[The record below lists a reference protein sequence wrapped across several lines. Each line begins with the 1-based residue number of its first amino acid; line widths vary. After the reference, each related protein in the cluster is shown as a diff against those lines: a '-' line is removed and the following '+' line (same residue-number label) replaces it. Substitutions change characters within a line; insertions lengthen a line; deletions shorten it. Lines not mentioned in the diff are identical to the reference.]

1 MFSFRK
7 DKVGFFS
14 ALALSIIALGTLIAT
29 LVLLFTGIYQGNW
42 DYYSIPMRIVL
53 GISWIVCISIVW
65 TRVIIYDRQR
75 LRGKKTDATT
85 PKDAPQ
91 QDGASPIGGQS

>member
-7 DKVGFFS
+7 DKTGFF
-14 ALALSIIALGTLIAT
+14 AGLALSIIALGTLIST

-53 GISWIVCISIVW
+53 GISWFVCITIVW
-65 TRVIIYDRQR
+65 TRVIIYDKQR
-75 LRGKKTDATT
+75 IRGRKTDSSAAET
-85 PKDAPQ
+85 PQ
-91 QDGASPIGGQS
+91 QPDASTPQGGHS

>member
-7 DKVGFFS
+7 DKTGFF
-14 ALALSIIALGTLIAT
+14 AGLALSIIALGTLIST

-53 GISWIVCISIVW
+53 GISWIVCITIVW
-65 TRVIIYDRQR
+65 TRVIIYDKQR
-75 LRGKKTDATT
+75 IRDRKTDSSAAET
-85 PKDAPQ
+85 PQ
-91 QDGASPIGGQS
+91 QPGASTPQGGHS